1 MQPQSTLRGTRTKED
16 MFGLIARHDKSTT
29 TVKEFCQLH
38 GLTQGIFYYW
48 QKKYHMEN
56 SEPGSQGGFVQLQV
70 EDKQHARVHQ
80 ELFAE
85 VRGIKLYQ
93 AVPAAYLN
101 ELASVV
107 YVKP

>member
-1 MQPQSTLRGTRTKED
+1 
-16 MFGLIARHDKSTT
+16 MFDLIANHDKDAT

-38 GLTQGIFYYW
+38 GLTQGVFYYW

-56 SEPGSQGGFVQLQV
+56 SELGGQPGFVQLQV
-70 EDKQHARVHQ
+70 EDTQRVGVPLG
-80 ELFAE
+80 LFAE

-101 ELASVV
+101 ELANPA